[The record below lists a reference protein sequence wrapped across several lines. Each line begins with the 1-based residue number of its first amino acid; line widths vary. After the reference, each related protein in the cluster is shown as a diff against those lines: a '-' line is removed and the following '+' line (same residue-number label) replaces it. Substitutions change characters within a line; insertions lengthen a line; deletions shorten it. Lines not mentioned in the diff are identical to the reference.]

1 MEKIFPHRWGITIV
15 DDDIIVPKSLRYAA
29 PHALSFG
36 HQGINKICNDATL
49 FLWPNMRADIET
61 KAKTC
66 SACLN
71 AGKNSKT
78 QLPNTEKS
86 KIEPPKH
93 PREVIQI
100 NSPRN
105 INSKHINSS
114 PFILVAVDKNSCWP
128 GTKFCKNANHDTV
141 ITILRDYLNVYGVP
155 KN

>member
-1 MEKIFPHRWGITIV
+1 MRPCLEDNNTLPSPEDYKHVEKIFPHRWGITMV
-15 DDDIIVPKSLRYAA
+15 DDDIIVPKILRYAA

-36 HQGINKICNDATL
+36 HQGINKICNNATL

-78 QLPNTEKS
+78 QLPNMEKS
-86 KIEPPKH
+86 KIEPPNH
-93 PREVIQI
+93 PREIIQI

-105 INSKHINSS
+105 INSKLLPIY
-114 PFILVAVDKNSCWP
+114 ISC
-128 GTKFCKNANHDTV
+128 
-141 ITILRDYLNVYGVP
+141 R
-155 KN
+155 